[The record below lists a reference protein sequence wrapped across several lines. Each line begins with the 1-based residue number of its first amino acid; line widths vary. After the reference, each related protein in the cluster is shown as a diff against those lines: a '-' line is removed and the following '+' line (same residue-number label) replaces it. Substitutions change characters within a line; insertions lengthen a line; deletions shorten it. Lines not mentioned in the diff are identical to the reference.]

1 MEYLECLQVSLQN
14 HLAVMT
20 KKSQT
25 SINLALFDSAIIL
38 LAYFAT
44 WSRSKLYALAFLFVE
59 VISKTG
65 FLGFAYGDNFG
76 FLYYLYAS
84 LAQCILFAYILSK
97 TNSKSQRII
106 CGMIVTIDVLM
117 AVGYLTGGELALYLY
132 NNYEG
137 IVLCLH
143 VCLILSLYKP
153 KPIINAMVDGIRK
166 LFRIVDDILFFSA
179 IRYNQIRTMQ
189 MLRAV

>member
-1 MEYLECLQVSLQN
+1 MEYLLECLQANPLSHQNPTVSVSSFSFL
-14 HLAVMT
+14 
-20 KKSQT
+20 
-25 SINLALFDSAIIL
+25 L
-38 LAYFAT
+38 LAYMVTFN
-44 WSRSKLYALAFLFVE
+44 RSKLYALAFLFVE
-59 VISKTG
+59 CAFVSSYFGLIGYSESYG
-65 FLGFAYGDNFG
+65 FQLMS
-76 FLYYLYAS
+76 AS
-84 LAQCILFAYILSK
+84 ASIQCILFAYILSK

-117 AVGYLTGGELALYLY
+117 AIGYLTSGEFALYLY

-153 KPIINAMVDGIRK
+153 KPIINAMVNGIRK

-189 MLRAV
+189 MLWTV

>member
-1 MEYLECLQVSLQN
+1 MEYLECLLSQQN
-14 HLAVMT
+14 HLAS
-20 KKSQT
+20 KLDL
-25 SINLALFDSAIIL
+25 LALYTSAIMI
-38 LAYFAT
+38 A
-44 WSRSKLYALAFLFVE
+44 YALTFSKSKVYFIVFMIVE
-59 VISKTG
+59 ISSKSGHFGLVSSYEFIG
-65 FLGFAYGDNFG
+65 FQLHSIT
-76 FLYYLYAS
+76 AS
-84 LAQCILFAYILSK
+84 IQCILFAYILSK

-117 AVGYLTGGELALYLY
+117 AIGYLTGGEFALYLY
-132 NNYEG
+132 NNYES

-153 KPIINAMVDGIRK
+153 KPIINAMVGGIRK

-189 MLRAV
+189 MLRTI